1 MQFERYSDKAS
12 GSGQSLKCTCPL
24 KDTENMLY
32 KAYHPS
38 VKETGNMYNEY
49 A

>member
-12 GSGQSLKCTCPL
+12 GSGQSFKCSCPL
-24 KDTENMLY
+24 KDTENMY
-32 KAYHPS
+32 KAYHLS
-38 VKETGNMYNEY
+38 VKETGSMYNEY